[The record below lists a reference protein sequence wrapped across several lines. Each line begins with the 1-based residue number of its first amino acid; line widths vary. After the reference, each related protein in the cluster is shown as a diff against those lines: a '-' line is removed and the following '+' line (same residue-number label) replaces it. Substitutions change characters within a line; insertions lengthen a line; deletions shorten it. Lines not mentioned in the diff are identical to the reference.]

1 MINGIDNIDDYDVK
15 HPIYLKDL
23 YEILKPFSRIR
34 LLNTD
39 HSVELDKAPGTSEV
53 VEIQAKVLENEL
65 EYFITIVEEKQN
77 EDN

>member
-1 MINGIDNIDDYDVK
+1 MINGIDNIDDYDIK

-23 YEILKPFSRIR
+23 YEIIKPFAHIR

-39 HSVELDKAPGTSEV
+39 DEELDKAPGTSEV

-65 EYFITIVEEKQN
+65 EYFITIVEDQPN

>member
-23 YEILKPFSRIR
+23 YEVLMPFSHIR
-34 LLNTD
+34 LFDND
-39 HSVELDKAPGTSEV
+39 DNELDKAPGTSEV
-53 VEIQAKVLENEL
+53 LAIQAKVLENEL
-65 EYFITIVEEKQN
+65 EYFITIVEDKQN